1 MIPQDFSN
9 MNQAKKIQVTLWA
22 SFLSVVFCFAQNK
35 RTEGDVFFFQYE
47 YQKAVQAYEKQLSE
61 GTLTKQQFLNLADAY
76 FETNNFEKASEA
88 YIKIYD
94 QDTLMD
100 SHHYN
105 KMLQSLSKSPN
116 AKGKEDF
123 LASISSSFSKEL
135 KENKEFNEQLIKNG
149 SDENQLDYEIFNLEG
164 NSPQTDFAPGFYN
177 SKLLFSSGRPGNK
190 KLRYEPGNEGYF
202 NIYETTIQPS
212 GQIMT
217 LQPFKALE
225 ETDFH
230 KATPS
235 YSSDLNSVFYVVS
248 NTQNGDLAF
257 DSNGKNA
264 LGIAKQAIGGANQLL
279 LKDLSTSFYYP
290 FYDDSSGK
298 LYFAADF
305 EDGYGGTD
313 IYFVYTNKGQV
324 MSAPINLGPR
334 INSSGNEIAPFI
346 FENSFYFASDVFYGL
361 GGMDIYKSNMEGED
375 FGIPINLG
383 SQINTEFDDFGLI
396 IRNEGEGLLGYF
408 ASNRPGGKG
417 KDDIYG
423 FKVDEKPGLKTN
435 IFKGTVVNASSKSEI
450 VPNAEV
456 SLWNLNGEM
465 LAKTTSDQEGQYRL
479 EIPYETELVMD
490 ASKKRYSTF
499 VKKFDQDELD
509 ALQSGT
515 FDIGISLYDDL
526 VEEREGQK
534 VVKMDDFYFDTSSI
548 QLKAEIT
555 SELDKVVDFV
565 KAFPRAQLRI
575 ETYTDSRGGSS
586 TNFRLTQGRSD
597 AIKKYLVDNGVPET
611 SILYS
616 IGYGEDKLLNNCT
629 NGVFCLEMLHK
640 QNQRSLVVVL
650 NDNVLFD

>member
-135 KENKEFNEQLIKNG
+135 NENKEFNEQLIKNG

-490 ASKKRYSTF
+490 ASKKRYSRF

>member
-9 MNQAKKIQVTLWA
+9 MSQVKKIQITLWA
-22 SFLSVVFCFAQNK
+22 SMLSVIFCFAQK
-35 RTEGDVFFFQYE
+35 KQTKGDVFFFQYE

-123 LASISSSFSKEL
+123 LASISSSFPKEL
-135 KENKEFNEQLIKNG
+135 MENIEFNNQLMQNG
-149 SDENQLDYEIFNLEG
+149 SGVNQLDYQIFNLEA
-164 NSPQTDFAPGFYN
+164 NSPQTDFAPSFYN
-177 SKLLFSSGRPGNK
+177 DKLLFSSGRQVNK

-202 NIYETTIQPS
+202 NIYESEIQPS
-212 GQIMT
+212 GQIMSLHT
-217 LQPFKALE
+217 FEALQD
-225 ETDFH
+225 TDYH

-235 YSSDLNSVFYVVS
+235 FSSALNSVFYVVS
-248 NTQNGDLAF
+248 NTQNGELSF

-264 LGIAKQAIGGANQLL
+264 LSIAKQTIGGPYQLL

-290 FYDDSSGK
+290 FYDDANGK
-298 LYFAADF
+298 LYFSADF

-313 IYFVYTNKGQV
+313 IYFVYTNNGQV

-383 SQINTEFDDFGLI
+383 NQINTEFDDFGLI
-396 IRNEGEGLLGYF
+396 IRDEGDGLLGYF

-423 FKVDEKPGLKTN
+423 FKVDEKPGLKTLT
-435 IFKGTVVNASSKSEI
+435 FKGEVVNAYRTS
-450 VPNAEV
+450 NAVSNAVV
-456 SLWNLNGEM
+456 SLWDMDGNM
-465 LAKTTSDQEGQYRL
+465 LAQTTSDEDGQYRL
-479 EIPYETELVMD
+479 EIPYKTEVVIE
-490 ASKKRYSTF
+490 AAKERYSRYIKRF
-499 VKKFDQDELD
+499 KQEELD
-509 ALQSGT
+509 ALQNNS
-515 FDIGISLYDDL
+515 FDIEIALYDDL

-534 VVKMDDFYFDTSSI
+534 VVKMDDFYFDTSST
-548 QLKAEIT
+548 QLTDEIK
-555 SELDKVVDFV
+555 SELNKVVDFV
-565 KAFPRAQLRI
+565 KAFPQVQLRI

-597 AIKKYLVDNGVPET
+597 NIKKYLVENGVPAT

-616 IGYGEDKLLNNCT
+616 IGYGEEKILNNCT
-629 NGVFCLEMLHK
+629 NGVFCLEYLHK
-640 QNQRSLVVVL
+640 QNQRSLVVIL